1 MSSSPENESR
11 LDYVYVAASLLA
23 FVAFNA
29 IAPAL
34 RDVGDIAR
42 PILLV
47 FVSVPLMTLPIC
59 AAAPAYRHGAR
70 LLAVSV
76 AAGGLALV
84 TVGSRDAAI
93 ATMLAKL
100 VAATSIGF
108 VLGRMVTCRANVFV
122 IASAVALIDVYSVM
136 RGPTFAMVATDSSVV
151 QDFTLGLHVADSR
164 LVARIG
170 VADLLFFGF
179 FMTACLRFGLRRWG
193 SWAAMT
199 ASIGASLLL
208 AERFDVPMPALP
220 LMSAALVAVNVDR
233 LGHRT

>member
-1 MSSSPENESR
+1 MTASRETESR
-11 LDYVYVAASLLA
+11 LDYVFVATSLMA

-29 IAPAL
+29 VAPAL
-34 RDVGDIAR
+34 RDVGDVAR
-42 PILLV
+42 QILLV
-47 FVSVPLMTLPIC
+47 FVSVPLMTLPVC

-70 LLAVSV
+70 LLAVSM

-84 TVGSRDAAI
+84 TVGSRDAAL
-93 ATMLAKL
+93 AAMLAKL

-108 VLGRMVTCRANVFV
+108 VLGRMVTRRANVFV
-122 IASAVALIDVYSVM
+122 IAVAVAVIDIYSVT
-136 RGPTFAMVATDSSVV
+136 RGPTFAMVVADSGVV
-151 QDFTLGLHVADSR
+151 QDFTLTLHVADSR
-164 LVARIG
+164 LVAHIG

-233 LGHRT
+233 LGQRS